1 MRLAAS
7 NLPAAQDVSLY
18 TVPSLKRAVL
28 SVSLCNRTNGP
39 IKVRMGLAASAA
51 PEDSDWIEYDVA
63 VPANGVL
70 ERTGLALGAGQS
82 VFVRADVAG
91 LSAVAFGIE
100 EAN

>member
-7 NLPAAQDVSLY
+7 NLAAAQNVALY
-18 TVPSLKRAVL
+18 TVPALKRAVL

-39 IKVRMGLAASAA
+39 IKVRLALADGAA
-51 PEDSDWIEYDVA
+51 PEDSDWIEFDTQISA
-63 VPANGVL
+63 GGVL

-100 EAN
+100 ESI